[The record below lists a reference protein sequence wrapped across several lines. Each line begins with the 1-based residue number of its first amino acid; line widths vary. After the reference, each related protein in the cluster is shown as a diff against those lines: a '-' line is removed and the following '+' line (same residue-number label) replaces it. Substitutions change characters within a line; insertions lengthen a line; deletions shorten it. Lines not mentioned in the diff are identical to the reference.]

1 MSWKVNAADINFIN
15 PIGGNKNGATS
26 ADWTAAYDG
35 MLTSEKYPRTYISF
49 IRCDGPQDFT
59 SGYCSISMRTHYTT
73 QNSNRDFMTLA
84 YYRDLGESDYIRCS
98 AIENFASTRSASS
111 AMQLPYS
118 NKWYMFASVYISK
131 TSRKS
136 YIIDPEDGTVLGY
149 NLNTEVTNFGTLS
162 TFSGGQPPYFLATG
176 NFFPDFYFAEID
188 MWEDELSQS
197 ELQAFSQVGF
207 AELNRP
213 TNLVLSWNFMRDWK
227 ASGAVDSVDDAAGS
241 DANLIIP
248 SSLNNASNFS
258 TSNPVPVFI
267 ISPTGA
273 EHDLLSFSLFS
284 ATAGTAKAAA
294 YPTGTPQPSDADIFN
309 GVGAV
314 ATGSAVLDGVG
325 DFALTLTGLDTGTTY
340 DIFFIQ
346 DEDDLGTYNNPQ
358 MQSITTPTKYSE
370 IITNIE
376 GNETLNLSNIKY
388 KWYDSTDLSALG
400 SSTADG
406 TTEVT
411 DGTGLLEITLP
422 DGVTTTAKGSQGTM
436 MLQVDDGGTIKT
448 AYHIATVK

>member
-1 MSWKVNAADINFIN
+1 MSWKVNAVNINIIN
-15 PIGGNKNGATS
+15 PIGGEYNGATS
-26 ADWTAAYDG
+26 SDWTTAYDN
-35 MLTSEKYPRTYISF
+35 LPVLDKYPRTYVQF
-49 IRCDGPQDFT
+49 VRCDGPQDFT
-59 SGYCSISMRTHYTT
+59 SGTCNINFRTHYT
-73 QNSNRDFMTLA
+73 SNQGSRDIQTVTFF
-84 YYRDLGESDYIRCS
+84 RDLASSQYVQND
-98 AIENFASTRSASS
+98 AQENFTSTRSAN
-111 AMQLPYS
+111 AKMQIPYS
-118 NKWYMFASVYISK
+118 NNWYMLASVYES
-131 TSRKS
+131 TTLRTS
-136 YIIDPEDGTVLGY
+136 YIIDPSDGSVLDSDV
-149 NLNTEVTNFGTLS
+149 NTQVTNLGIPS
-162 TFSGGQPPYFLATG
+162 NFSGGEPPYLTTSG
-176 NFFPDFYFAEID
+176 TFFPDLYFAEID
-188 MWEDELSQS
+188 MWEAALSQA
-197 ELQAFSQVGF
+197 ELQAFAQVGF

-213 TNLVLSWNFMRDWK
+213 TDLVLSWNFMRDWK
-227 ASGAVDSVDDAAGS
+227 ASGAVNSVEDSAGS

-314 ATGSAVLDGVG
+314 ATGSAALDGVN
-325 DFALTLTGLDTGTTY
+325 DFTLTISGLDTGTTY

-346 DEDDLGTYNNPQ
+346 DENDLGTYNNPQ
-358 MQSITTPTKYSE
+358 MQTITTPTKYSE

-376 GNETLNLSNIKY
+376 GTETTNLSNIKY
-388 KWYDSTDLSALG
+388 KWFDSTDLSALG

-411 DGTGLLEITLP
+411 DGTGLLEVTLP
-422 DGVTTTAKGSQGTM
+422 NGVTTTAKGSQGTM

-448 AYHIATVK
+448 AYHIVTVK